1 MDEDKKRLIEVW
13 KIKERLIEINGY
25 LWR

>member
-13 KIKERLIEINGY
+13 KIRERLIEINGY